1 MTRQE
6 QATAKRRILIVGGG
20 TAGWLT
26 AAYLAKHLALSERS
40 HLEVTVLESPD
51 IGVIGVGEGT
61 FPTIRTTLQF
71 LGIDERRFIRE
82 TSATFKQGIRFVD
95 WAQAPAGGAHHEFL
109 HPFEA
114 PFYTE
119 GTSLVPYWLL
129 QDEATRPPFAQAV
142 TIQERVAEAMRAPKR
157 PHEAAYAGP
166 LNYAYHFDAIKLAKV
181 LAERAQ
187 ELGVQ
192 HVEATLSGV
201 VRDAAGAIDHID
213 TLQHGSFRADLYV
226 DCTGFR
232 AEMIGQAP
240 GAAFKS
246 VRRHLFTDRAL
257 TCKLP
262 CDDPDAPMESC
273 TIATAHEAGWTWE
286 IGLNGSRGIG
296 CVYSSDHMTDDRAA
310 EILHDYVGAGR
321 GDLQTR
327 RIPFAAGYRE
337 KQWVKNCVAVGLSAG
352 FLEPLE
358 STGLVLIEAAIGMIA
373 EMFPHGGPI
382 EAPARRFNELMTARF
397 ENIVNF
403 LKLHYCVSRREEPFW
418 RDNADV
424 ASIPERLADFLEQ
437 WKYRPPGRYD
447 FMLDTETFAF
457 FNYQYIL
464 YGMGYRTDM
473 SAARADFTQ
482 VAEAEKIFAK
492 IRRFGDRALVDL
504 PTHRS
509 LVQQINARS
518 GQGAVPLSNRAD
530 PSSKT
535 ESPNAIRGR
544 A

>member
-1 MTRQE
+1 MTPSRSD
-6 QATAKRRILIVGGG
+6 KRRILIVGGG

-95 WAQAPAGGAHHEFL
+95 WAQAPAGGAHQEFL

-129 QDEATRPPFAQAV
+129 QDEATRAPFAQAV
-142 TIQERVAEAMRAPKR
+142 TLQERVALARRAPKR
-157 PHEAAYAGP
+157 AHEAAYAGP
-166 LNYAYHFDAIKLAKV
+166 LNYAYHFDAVKLARV
-181 LAERAQ
+181 LAERAR
-187 ELGVQ
+187 ELGVH

-201 VRDAAGAIDHID
+201 VRDESGAIERID
-213 TLQHGSFRADLYV
+213 TLQHGAFQAELYI
-226 DCTGFR
+226 DCSGFR

-240 GAAFKS
+240 GAAFRS
-246 VRRHLFTDRAL
+246 VRQLLFADRAL
-257 TCKLP
+257 ACKLP
-262 CDDPDAPMESC
+262 VDEHAPLESC
-273 TIATAHEAGWTWE
+273 TVATAHEAGWTWE

-296 CVYSSDHMTDDRAA
+296 CVYSSDHMTDERAA

-321 GDLQTR
+321 GDLVTR
-327 RIPFAAGYRE
+327 RIPFAAGWRE

-358 STGLVLIEAAIGMIA
+358 STGLVLIEAAVGMIA

-382 EAPARRFNELMTARF
+382 EAPARRFNELMNARF
-397 ENIVNF
+397 DNIVNF

-418 RDNADV
+418 RDNAE
-424 ASIPERLADFLEQ
+424 ASSIPERLAEFLDQ
-437 WKYRPPGRYD
+437 WKYRPPGRFD

-482 VAEAEKIFAK
+482 VDEAERLFAK
-492 IRRFGDRALVDL
+492 IRRFGDRAMADL
-504 PTHRS
+504 PDHAALIR
-509 LVQQINARS
+509 QINAVAAR
-518 GQGAVPLSNRAD
+518 GA
-530 PSSKT
+530 
-535 ESPNAIRGR
+535 
-544 A
+544 